1 MSHDPLDDFTVEDFT
16 ADGKTHPVYVK
27 GSGPA
32 VIVIAEIPG
41 ITPLVASFA
50 RRVADAG
57 CTVFVPSL
65 FGVDGFDPAKLAR
78 PGSFADSG
86 RVAGNLLRKVC
97 VSREFTI
104 LATGRTS
111 PVVSWLRALAR
122 EAHERCGGP
131 GVGAIGMCLT
141 GGFAL
146 AMAVD
151 DTMIAPVLSQPSLPL
166 RLVGNARNI
175 DISDDDLVRVKS
187 RCAAGLQVMGLRFDG
202 DPMVPADR
210 FAFLRDQ
217 LGDAFIGIE
226 LPGSAANPDALLPVP
241 HSVVTEQLIDEPG
254 EPTREALDR
263 VLAFFTDKLG
273 VSA

>member
-1 MSHDPLDDFTVEDFT
+1 MSRDPLDDFTVEEFT
-16 ADGKTHPVYVK
+16 ADGKTSPVYVT

-50 RRVADAG
+50 RRVAAAG

-65 FGVDGFDPAKLAR
+65 FGVDGLDPAKLAR
-78 PGSFADSG
+78 LGTFADTG
-86 RVAGNLLRKVC
+86 RAVGSLLRKVC

-166 RLVGNARNI
+166 RVVGNARNI
-175 DISDDDLVRVKS
+175 DISDDDLARVKS

-202 DPMVPADR
+202 DPMVPAER
-210 FAFLRDQ
+210 FSYLRDQ

-226 LPGSAANPDALLPVP
+226 LPGSSANPDALLPVP

-263 VLAFFTDKLG
+263 VIAFFTDKLG